1 MVMWYKVKQLSDYLQ
16 ISTSTIYSLA
26 RSGKIPA
33 TKIGGQW
40 RFNKNEIDKSL
51 NRKGNRNRNRE
62 KRQRG

>member
-26 RSGKIPA
+26 RCGKLPA

-51 NRKGNRNRNRE
+51 NRKSNRNRNRE
-62 KRQRG
+62 KR